1 MPFYCSG
8 ICSSQCCILKGF
20 NLIRPLQTSGWL
32 QLALY
37 VVALAAITK
46 PMGLYLMQ
54 ALDVNGKTW
63 FDRELRPLER
73 LTYRLMGVNSD
84 REHDWKQYT
93 FAMLLFSLVSCLF
106 TYAILRLQHLL
117 PLNPQGFAALSP
129 DLAFNTA
136 VSFTTN
142 TNWQSYGGESTM
154 SYLSQMVALT
164 IHNFTSAATG
174 IAFAAALV
182 RGLARHSAKT
192 LGNFWVDL
200 VRTTYYLLL
209 PICVVFAVFLVSQ
222 GMIQN
227 FRPYTKAK
235 LTESFIIQVPKVD
248 EKGQPVTTNVAV
260 VVQAPKLDAQSKPVL
275 ANGGA
280 VMVDVPQLD
289 AKGQP
294 LMTNLPVMVDQKVEE
309 QTIVQGPMASQVAI
323 KMLGTNGGGYVNA
336 NAAHPFENPTPL
348 SNFLQMLSIFAI
360 GSGLTYYLGRMTK
373 NQAHGWAV
381 WSAMTALFLAG
392 VLVAW
397 WAESAGNPIH
407 QHLGISVADGNLE
420 GKEVRF
426 GIFNSALFA
435 TITTD
440 ASCGAVNSM
449 HDSFTALGGLVPLF
463 NIQLG
468 EIIFGGVG
476 AGLYGMLVFVVL
488 AVFIAGLMVGRTPE
502 YLGKK
507 IQSYDVKMAM
517 LALLVLCLSI
527 LGFSAWAAV
536 SQWGLTGLNNS
547 GPHGLS
553 EILYAFSSGTGN
565 NGSAFAGLT
574 ANTPCYNTTLG
585 LAMLIGR
592 FLMIIPIMA
601 LAGSLVQKKIAPP
614 SAGTFPV
621 SGGTFVVLLLG
632 TVLLIGALNFLP
644 VLALGPIVE
653 HFLTLQGK
661 LF

>member
-1 MPFYCSG
+1 M
-8 ICSSQCCILKGF
+8 
-20 NLIRPLQTSGWL
+20 QTSGWL

-37 VVALAAITK
+37 VVLLAALTK
-46 PMGLYLMQ
+46 PMGLFLMQ
-54 ALDVNGKTW
+54 ILDANGRTW
-63 FDRELRPLER
+63 LDSVLRPLER
-73 LTYRLMGVNSD
+73 LTYRLMGVRAD
-84 REHDWKQYT
+84 QEHNWRQYT
-93 FAMLLFSLVSCLF
+93 WAMLLFSLVSCVF
-106 TYAILRLQHLL
+106 TYAILRLQNFL
-117 PLNPQGFAALSP
+117 PFNPQGLGALTP
-129 DLAFNTA
+129 DFAFNTA
-136 VSFTTN
+136 ISFTTN
-142 TNWQSYGGESTM
+142 TNWQSYVGETTM
-154 SYLSQMVALT
+154 SYFSQMVALT
-164 IHNFTSAATG
+164 IHNFASAAVG
-174 IAFAAALV
+174 IALAAALV
-182 RGLARHSAKT
+182 RGVARHSTKL

-200 VRTTYYLLL
+200 VRVTYYLLL
-209 PICVVFAVFLVSQ
+209 PLCVLFAVFLVSQ

-227 FRPYTKAK
+227 FKPYTTAK
-235 LTESFIIQVPKVD
+235 LTEPYTIQVPKTD
-248 EKGQPVTTNVAV
+248 DKGQPVTTNVV
-260 VVQAPKLDAQSKPVL
+260 VTVQAPQLDANGKPVL
-275 ANGGA
+275 ANGVA
-280 VMVDVPQLD
+280 VMADVPQLD
-289 AKGQP
+289 AKGAP
-294 LMTNLPVMVDQKVEE
+294 VMTNLPVMVDQKVET

-323 KMLGTNGGGYVNA
+323 KMLGTNGGGYTNA

-348 SNFLQMLSIFAI
+348 SNFIQMLSIFSI
-360 GSGLTYYLGRMTK
+360 GSGLTWYLGRMTK

-381 WSAMTALFLAG
+381 WAAMTIMFLAG
-392 VLVAW
+392 VFIAW
-397 WAESAGNPIH
+397 HAEAAGNPIH
-407 QHLGISVADGNLE
+407 QQLGVAVADGNME

-440 ASCGAVNSM
+440 ASCGAVNAM

-476 AGLYGMLVFVVL
+476 AGLYGMLIFVIL

-507 IQSYDVKMAM
+507 IGAFDVKMAM

-536 SQWGLTGLNNS
+536 SPWGLAGLNNA

-553 EILYAFSSGTGN
+553 EMLYAYSSATGN

-574 ANTPCYNTTLG
+574 ANTPWYNTTLG
-585 LAMLIGR
+585 IAMLIGR
-592 FLMIIPIMA
+592 FLMIVPIMA
-601 LAGSLVQKKIAPP
+601 LAGSLAQKKLVPA

-621 SGGTFVVLLLG
+621 SGGTFVLLLLG
-632 TVLLIGALNFLP
+632 TVLLVGALNFLP